1 MHLLK
6 KLILLSAISYSMAF
20 LPSSNIPSTRINGP
34 LSREPITRPSTYAL
48 QKLIRIQK
56 STMQL
61 ASSPDTQLT
70 VGFVT
75 IVAACTPYVLG
86 VIFPKFFNKSFFL
99 PVYEEDDA
107 GRVAEIGWKVRYAS
121 LGLALT
127 TLLFLEV
134 YVNPTKDIVSVL
146 KDSYIAW
153 AIFYTEATRKI
164 RVEATSEP
172 PVFSGNRLGVQLWH
186 VLVTVVLWADVSESF
201 TGNFIET
208 SLVQV
213 FT

>member
-1 MHLLK
+1 MYFLK
-6 KLILLSAISYSMAF
+6 KLILLSAISYSTAF

-34 LSREPITRPSTYAL
+34 LSRDSITHPSTYAL
-48 QKLIRIQK
+48 QKPTRFQK

-134 YVNPTKDIVSVL
+134 YVNPTKDITSVL
-146 KDSYIAW
+146 KDSYITW
-153 AIFYTEATRKI
+153 AIFYAEATRKI
-164 RVEATSEP
+164 RSEATSEP

-186 VLVTVVLWADVSESF
+186 VLVTIVLWADVSESF

-208 SLVQV
+208 SLVKL

>member
-1 MHLLK
+1 MYFLK
-6 KLILLSAISYSMAF
+6 KLILLSAISYSTAF

-34 LSREPITRPSTYAL
+34 LFREPITRPSTHVGKVAI
-48 QKLIRIQK
+48 QKPTRFQK

-61 ASSPDTQLT
+61 AYSPDTQLT

-134 YVNPTKDIVSVL
+134 YVNPTKDIASVL

-153 AIFYTEATRKI
+153 AIFYAEATRKV
-164 RVEATSEP
+164 RS
-172 PVFSGNRLGVQLWH
+172 
-186 VLVTVVLWADVSESF
+186 
-201 TGNFIET
+201 
-208 SLVQV
+208 
-213 FT
+213 

>member
-1 MHLLK
+1 
-6 KLILLSAISYSMAF
+6 
-20 LPSSNIPSTRINGP
+20 
-34 LSREPITRPSTYAL
+34 
-48 QKLIRIQK
+48 
-56 STMQL
+56 MQL

-134 YVNPTKDIVSVL
+134 YVNPTKDIASVL

-153 AIFYTEATRKI
+153 AIFYAEATRKV
-164 RVEATSEP
+164 RS
-172 PVFSGNRLGVQLWH
+172 
-186 VLVTVVLWADVSESF
+186 
-201 TGNFIET
+201 
-208 SLVQV
+208 
-213 FT
+213 

>member
-1 MHLLK
+1 MYLLK
-6 KLILLSAISYSMAF
+6 KLILLSAISCSMAF
-20 LPSSNIPSTRINGP
+20 LPSSKIHSTRINGP
-34 LSREPITRPSTYAL
+34 LSREPMIHTSTYVGKVAH
-48 QKLIRIQK
+48 QKRMRFQK

-86 VIFPKFFNKSFFL
+86 VIFPNFFNKSFFL

-134 YVNPTKDIVSVL
+134 YIDPMKDITSVL
-146 KDSYIAW
+146 KDSYIVW
-153 AIFYTEATRKI
+153 AIFYAEATRKV
-164 RVEATSEP
+164 R
-172 PVFSGNRLGVQLWH
+172 
-186 VLVTVVLWADVSESF
+186 SF
-201 TGNFIET
+201 TLFAMDY
-208 SLVQV
+208 L
-213 FT
+213 